1 MEGVSLQLY
10 DLRLYQVSAVFS
22 PKTCKCEQLR
32 FDTNKATEPKKKERK
47 AGKKK
52 QKVHV
57 RQKKKKCKKVK

>member
-32 FDTNKATEPKKKERK
+32 FDTNKATEPKKKKEKQERK
-47 AGKKK
+47 SKRSTQG
-52 QKVHV
+52 
-57 RQKKKKCKKVK
+57 KKKKCKKVK